1 MQPETP
7 ETIATSSIDEQI
19 MTEADFYEQ
28 YEYDHKIAADA
39 VENPET
45 GEITI
50 TPNPVASGAVAELT
64 DAEALENTRILMD
77 MRESGQAFGLAYY
90 VEGSVNSWEKFLYS
104 QPQKNN
110 LIRAW
115 SKIIAKNNISVS
127 PWFDVIQAELF
138 ATGPLVA
145 TAISARNERLA
156 HERTKEELRKSQAK
170 KEEYER
176 QARSA
181 EPTRRDTLKQ
191 WEVDDNGCFTHT
203 VTNPYIKIDKRAEK
217 PRLTKENYEMLIK
230 HNGKEKIDRVFK
242 MT

>member
-1 MQPETP
+1 MQPE
-7 ETIATSSIDEQI
+7 ISASSSVDEQI
-19 MTEADFYEQ
+19 MSEADFYEQ
-28 YEYDHKIAADA
+28 YEHDHKIAADA
-39 VENPET
+39 VEDPET
-45 GEITI
+45 GEITV
-50 TPNPVASGAVAELT
+50 TPNPMTSGAVAELT

-90 VEGSVNSWEKFLYS
+90 VEGSVNSYEKFLYS

-115 SKIIAKNNISVS
+115 SKIVAKNNIRVN

-145 TAISARNERLA
+145 AAVAARNERLA
-156 HERTKEELRKSQAK
+156 HERTKAELRKSQAK
-170 KEEYER
+170 NEEYER

-181 EPTRRDTLKQ
+181 EPTRRDTIKQ
-191 WEVDDNGCFTHT
+191 WEVDDNGFFTHAA
-203 VTNPYIKIDKRAEK
+203 TNAYIRIENRIEK
-217 PRLTKENYEMLIK
+217 PRLTKENYDMLVK
-230 HNGKEKIDRVFK
+230 HNGREKIDRIFK